1 MTNTGFDLFDR
12 TVQKSLTW
20 LDDLAEIMGRD
31 NRDYAYQALRAV
43 LHTLR
48 DRLTVQE
55 AAHLSAQ
62 LPLLIR
68 GTFYEGYHPASMP
81 VKIRDRDEL
90 IQYVA
95 DNLGEVVSD
104 VPPTEAIRDVF
115 QLLDR
120 RISAGQMEDVRQMMP
135 EDIQDLWPEAEP
147 G

>member
-1 MTNTGFDLFDR
+1 MTNTGFNLFDR

-20 LDDLAEIMGRD
+20 LDDLTEIMGRD
-31 NRDYAYQALRAV
+31 NRDHSYQALRAV

-68 GTFYEGYHPASMP
+68 GTFYEGYDPARMP
-81 VKIRDRDEL
+81 VKLRDRDEL

-115 QLLDR
+115 LLLDR
-120 RISAGQMEDVRQMMP
+120 KISHGEMEDIRQMMP
-135 EDIQDLWPEAEP
+135 GETRDLWPETESA
-147 G
+147 